1 MEDPVTTRTPQ
12 ASVTAYYLGRPAAQW
27 RAAFAPRPT
36 APKSPGGSFAG
47 KSDGPA
53 PGQHIR

>member
-1 MEDPVTTRTPQ
+1 VTTRTPQ
-12 ASVTAYYLGRPAAQW
+12 ASVTAYYLGRPAALW